1 MPAYTADALETFAHT
16 YSTYTAEV
24 EGIDSYIFDDK
35 IVIGKVLG
43 WKPHPDSEKLWLV
56 GIDAGTHGRH
66 EIVCGATNAKTSHY
80 VPVALENAV
89 LPGGLVIARRAIRGI
104 DSCGMICSV
113 DELGLSTVRAEGIL
127 PLESVWEED
136 FLEKNLWEPFWALT
150 LELPGYAGT
159 ISYAMNDI
167 IFDLDNKFITN
178 RPDLFSVVGN
188 AREIACIEKKEFSY
202 APLWKGESKGD
213 SNTLKV
219 SIETDKVTN
228 YTLTKFSLPSHP
240 ETPLVIQILLKRSNQ
255 GLHGL
260 LPDLT
265 NIVMTELGQPMHVF
279 DANMVEWSM
288 AVRMAEKWETLEA
301 LDGKTYTLSPEDMV
315 IADEKKILAIAG
327 VIGGKDSGATETTR
341 DILIE
346 AATFDPITVRK
357 TSQRLGIRTDSSVRF
372 EKWVDRTLPSLSSS
386 RYEQLLSAFIPDA
399 RYLWGFIYETK
410 KIPTT
415 IKLSHEYIEER
426 VGTRISEEDVGDI
439 LTRLGFWIKTKSVS
453 EYTIT
458 VPSWRDTGDVSIP
471 ADIVEEIAR
480 MIWYNTLE
488 VTPLPGPLSTA
499 HIYAHDAMTTK
510 ISRFFAGKGYF
521 DAYTYPFTLAERF
534 SRFSDKVPAIIHNT
548 SENRTH
554 LRAHMAENLLEL
566 VASNYR
572 TNTQGAFFEFGPI
585 FDGDESL
592 QWLGVSWWKSLESIQ
607 DTLAHYVKTFFGI
620 EGSIVQSETATK
632 LFAPH
637 ACWEILGNDG
647 TVLVRFGLIRPTLL
661 PLFDISDID
670 IYAFEIVT
678 LPDIHRSIKFAPIIE
693 YPGTRRE
700 LNIIMP
706 EVTPVQVV
714 LDIVKWSH
722 IWISDLGVSEV
733 YRDPSHIWEDKKS
746 VIVSF
751 LLQNPEATIT
761 DEEAGKIQETVITQL
776 SDKGYKL
783 RGV

>member
-43 WKPHPDSEKLWLV
+43 WKPHPDSDKLWLV
-56 GIDAGTHGRH
+56 DIDAGKHWKY
-66 EIVCGATNAKTSHY
+66 EIVCGAANAKSSHY
-80 VPVALENAV
+80 VPVALENAT
-89 LPGGLVIARRAIRGI
+89 LPGGLVIARRPIRGV

-127 PLESVWEED
+127 PLESVWSED
-136 FLEKNLWEPFWALT
+136 FLEKNIWEPFWSLT
-150 LELPGYAGT
+150 LQLPGYTGD
-159 ISYAMNDI
+159 IDYAMDDI
-167 IFDLDNKFITN
+167 VFDLDNKFITN

-188 AREIACIEKKEFSY
+188 AREIACIEKQSFEI
-202 APLWKGESKGD
+202 PLSRGTGKRVDERGLSVK
-213 SNTLKV
+213 
-219 SIETDKVTN
+219 IETDKVIN

-240 ETPLVIQILLKRSNQ
+240 ETPLVVQIILKRSNQ
-255 GLHGL
+255 WLHGL

-265 NIVMTELGQPMHVF
+265 NLVMTELGQPMHVF
-279 DANMVEWSM
+279 DAEMVEGDIT
-288 AVRMAEKWETLEA
+288 VRMAKKWETLDA
-301 LDGKTYTLSPEDMV
+301 LDGKTYTLTAEDMV

-327 VIGGKDSGATETTR
+327 VIGGKSSGATETTR

-346 AATFDPITVRK
+346 AATFDPISVRK

-372 EKWVDRTLPSLSSS
+372 EKWVDGSLPSLSSS
-386 RYEQLLSAFIPDA
+386 RYEQLLSAFIPNTQ
-399 RYLWGFIYETK
+399 YLGNFVYETK
-410 KIPTT
+410 KTPTT

-426 VGTRISEEDVGDI
+426 IGARILEEDVADI

-458 VPSWRDTGDVSIP
+458 VPSWRDTWDVSIP

-480 MIWYNTLE
+480 MIWYNILE
-488 VTPLPGPLSTA
+488 ISPLPGPLSTA
-499 HIYAHDAMTTK
+499 HIYAHDAVTTK
-510 ISRFFAGKGYF
+510 ISRFFSGHGYF
-521 DAYTYPFTLAERF
+521 DAYTYPFTLGERF
-534 SRFSDKVPAIIHNT
+534 SRFSDNNPAIIHNT

-572 TNTQGAFFEFGPI
+572 TSPQGGFFEFGPI
-585 FDGDESL
+585 FDGAESL
-592 QWLGVSWWKSLESIQ
+592 QWLGVSWWNTLESIE

-620 EGSIVQSETATK
+620 EGSIVQSEIETK

-637 ACWEILGNDG
+637 ACWEILDNEGK
-647 TVLVRFGLIRPTLL
+647 VLVRFGLIRPTLL
-661 PLFDISDID
+661 PLFDISDLD

-678 LPDIHRSIKFAPIIE
+678 LPDAHRPIKFTPIIE

-706 EVTPVQVV
+706 EDTPVKVV
-714 LDIVKWSH
+714 LDLVKWSNT
-722 IWISDLGVSEV
+722 WISDMSVSEI
-733 YRDPSHIWEDKKS
+733 YRDPTHIWTDKKS
-746 VIVSF
+746 VVVSF
-751 LLQNPEATIT
+751 LLRNPSATIT
-761 DEEAGKIQETVITQL
+761 DEEAGKIQETVIDQL
-776 SDKGYKL
+776 AQKGYKI

>member
-1 MPAYTADALETFAHT
+1 MPAYTAEALETFAHT

-43 WKPHPDSEKLWLV
+43 WKPHPDSDKLWLV
-56 GIDAGTHGRH
+56 DIDAGKHGKH
-66 EIVCGATNAKTSHY
+66 EIVCGAANAKISHY

-89 LPGGLVIARRAIRGI
+89 LPGGLVIARRPIRGI

-113 DELGLSTVRAEGIL
+113 DELGLSSVRAEGIL
-127 PLESVWEED
+127 PLESVWSED
-136 FLEKNLWEPFWALT
+136 FLEKNIWEPFWVLT
-150 LELPGYAGT
+150 LELPGYAGN
-159 ISYAMNDI
+159 ISYALNDI
-167 IFDLDNKFITN
+167 VFDLDNKFITN
-178 RPDLFSVVGN
+178 RPDLFSVIGN
-188 AREIACIEKKEFSY
+188 AREIACIEKQDFQTPTLPTPKRE
-202 APLWKGESKGD
+202 
-213 SNTLKV
+213 NTTLLTVDIK
-219 SIETDKVTN
+219 TDKVTN

-240 ETPLVIQILLKRSNQ
+240 ETPLVIQIILKRSNQ
-255 GLHGL
+255 WLHGL

-265 NIVMTELGQPMHVF
+265 NLVMTELGQPMHVF
-279 DANMVEWSM
+279 DASMVEWSI

-301 LDGKTYTLSPEDMV
+301 LDGKIYTLAAEDMV

-327 VIGGKDSGATETTR
+327 VIGGKNSGATETTR

-346 AATFDPITVRK
+346 AATFDPISVRK

-372 EKWVDRTLPSLSSS
+372 EKWVDGTLPSLSSS
-386 RYEQLLSAFIPDA
+386 RYEQLLAAFIPDA
-399 RYLWGFIYETK
+399 QYLGNFIYETK
-410 KIPTT
+410 KTPTI

-426 VGTRISEEDVGDI
+426 VGARMLEEDVADI

-458 VPSWRDTGDVSIP
+458 VPSWRDTWDVSIP

-488 VTPLPGPLSTA
+488 IAPLPGPLSTA
-499 HIYAHDAMTTK
+499 HIYAHDAVTTK
-510 ISRFFAGKGYF
+510 ISRFFSGHGYL

-534 SRFSDKVPAIIHNT
+534 SRFSDKDPAIIHNT
-548 SENRTH
+548 NENRTH

-572 TNTQGAFFEFGPI
+572 TNEQGAFFEFGPI
-585 FDGDESL
+585 FDGTESL
-592 QWLGVSWWKSLESIQ
+592 QWLGISWWNSLESIQ
-607 DTLAHYVKTFFGI
+607 DTLVHYTKTFFGT
-620 EGSIVQSETATK
+620 EGSIVQSEMETK
-632 LFAPH
+632 LFAPK
-637 ACWEILGNDG
+637 ACGEIINPEW

-661 PLFDISDID
+661 PLFDIADLD

-678 LPDIHRSIKFAPIIE
+678 LPDIHRPIKFSPIIE

-706 EVTPVQVV
+706 ENTPVKII
-714 LDIVKWSH
+714 LDIVRWSH
-722 IWISDLGVSEV
+722 LWVSDIGVSEI
-733 YRDPSHIWEDKKS
+733 YRDPTHIWEDKKS

-761 DEEAGKIQETVITQL
+761 DEEAGKIQETVIVQL
-776 SDKGYKL
+776 AEKGYKL
-783 RGV
+783 RGN